1 MGLTLG
7 PPDQPPTMAD
17 EIAGTELEVPG
28 QGTEGPGTELRW
40 GFHQTHN
47 HTHPGSERAQ
57 TWPAVPRIGA
67 GNEETVCHHV
77 PLQGKLGLLPKPS
90 MAPEDAVAVTTSLPW
105 PCPTRVGKQLLR
117 VSGKMRK
124 GLERLGEEY
133 RWRETACWEG
143 RDRETPKEGKT
154 EGSGGT

>member
-47 HTHPGSERAQ
+47 HTHPGSEESADL
-57 TWPAVPRIGA
+57 AS
-67 GNEETVCHHV
+67 C
-77 PLQGKLGLLPKPS
+77 
-90 MAPEDAVAVTTSLPW
+90 PEDWS
-105 PCPTRVGKQLLR
+105 
-117 VSGKMRK
+117 
-124 GLERLGEEY
+124 
-133 RWRETACWEG
+133 WR
-143 RDRETPKEGKT
+143 
-154 EGSGGT
+154 